1 MSDRQKALRL
11 ENKRQWKSRKSRQGA
26 FEATFAPLDALPPQ
40 ERETALSDG
49 GKGAEAIYA
58 ALEPQ
63 GWREYCLYKAREGL
77 KELHPELVTV
87 FDLVVKNGTNRAES
101 IFELKRTHRIWDTAR
116 KRYWRHLEK
125 ILKFFNA

>member
-11 ENKRQWKSRKSRQGA
+11 ERHRNLMKRRTQQGA
-26 FEATFAPLDALPPQ
+26 FEASFVPLDALTPQ

-87 FDLVVKNGTNRAES
+87 FDLVVKNGTDREES
-101 IFELKRTHRIWDTAR
+101 ICELAEIISAGRTPLGCATGGT
-116 KRYWRHLEK
+116 
-125 ILKFFNA
+125 LKKS